1 MDRPQEENTMQADS
15 QPIHAFPAQPV
26 ITAAAP
32 SIRTIAVS
40 LLVDR
45 VLAA

>member
-1 MDRPQEENTMQADS
+1 MQAVS
-15 QPIHAFPAQPV
+15 EPIHAFPVQPA
-26 ITAAAP
+26 TTGDAP
-32 SIRTIAVS
+32 SIRTVAVS

>member
-1 MDRPQEENTMQADS
+1 MQAVS
-15 QPIHAFPAQPV
+15 QRIHAFPTQPTM
-26 ITAAAP
+26 TAAAP
-32 SIRTIAVS
+32 SIRAVAMS